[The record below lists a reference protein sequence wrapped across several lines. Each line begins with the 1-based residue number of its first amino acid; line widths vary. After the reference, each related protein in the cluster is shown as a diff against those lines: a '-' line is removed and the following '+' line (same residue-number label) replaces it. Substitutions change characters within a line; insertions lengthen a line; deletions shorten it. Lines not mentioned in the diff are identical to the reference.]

1 MSDEKKGETKRIKI
15 DVSCD
20 PEVATGQ
27 YINMAR
33 IFHTQTEFMVDA
45 LMLPPQTREAKVM
58 ARLILSPAHAKFL
71 HAALGQNLQMF
82 EKKFGPITTK
92 PPGGGEPGPIIH

>member
-1 MSDEKKGETKRIKI
+1 MSDDQKDETKRIKI
-15 DVSCD
+15 EVACD
-20 PEVATGQ
+20 PEVACGQ

-45 LMLPPQTREAKVM
+45 LMLPPQSREARVM

-71 HAALGQNLQMF
+71 YAALGQNLQVY

-92 PPGGGEPGPIIH
+92 LPGGGEPGPIIH

>member
-1 MSDEKKGETKRIKI
+1 MSEDKKAEAKRVKI
-15 DVSCD
+15 EVTCE
-20 PEVATGQ
+20 PEVANGQ

-33 IFHTQTEFMVDA
+33 IFHTQTEFMLDA
-45 LMLPPQTREAKVM
+45 LMLPPQSREAKVM

-71 HAALGQNLQMF
+71 HAALGQNLQMY

-92 PPGGGEPGPIIH
+92 LAGGGEPGPIIH